1 MMEHMA
7 FDTFM
12 KESKALVEKELVRYA
27 NDLQCPAV
35 LREAMAYSLEA
46 GGKRL
51 RPLLLFATLQAF
63 GKEKELGLGAACAL
77 EMIHTYSLIHDDLPC
92 MDDDD
97 LRRGKPTNHKVFGEA
112 MAVLAG
118 DGLLTYAFEVIAA
131 RSVEVSAETK
141 LRLVLEL
148 AKAAGPEGM
157 VAGQVADMEAEGKQ
171 LTLEELER
179 IHTHKTGR
187 LLEYA
192 ILAGALLAGATVE
205 EQEKLLLFAKQVGLA
220 FQIRDDILDVE
231 GTEEEIGKPIGSDAD
246 NKKST
251 YTTLFTV
258 EEAKRVLDETITS
271 AKEAVISLQ
280 LQDEYL
286 LAVCDVIAR
295 RNH

>member
-1 MMEHMA
+1 MTVA
-7 FDTFM
+7 FDTFL
-12 KESKALVEKELVRYA
+12 KESKTFVEEKLVSYA
-27 NDLQCPAV
+27 NELQCPNV

-63 GKEKELGLGAACAL
+63 GKERNLGVGAACAL
-77 EMIHTYSLIHDDLPC
+77 EMIHTYSLVHDDLPC

-118 DGLLTYAFEVIAA
+118 DGLLTYAFQVIMAY
-131 RSVEVSAETK
+131 EQKEISAEK
-141 LRLVLEL
+141 KVRLVLEL

-157 VAGQVADMEAEGKQ
+157 VGGQVADMEAEGKQ
-171 LTLEELER
+171 LTIDELEY
-179 IHTHKTGR
+179 IHKHKTGK
-187 LLEYA
+187 LLEFA
-192 ILAGALLAGATVE
+192 VLAGSILSNATE
-205 EQEKLLLFAKQVGLA
+205 EQEEKLLEFAKYIGLA

-231 GTEEEIGKPIGSDAD
+231 GTEEEIGKPIGSDVS
-246 NKKST
+246 NEKST

-258 EEAKRVLDETITS
+258 DRAKDILEETI
-271 AKEAVISLQ
+271 AKAKDAISSLQ

-286 LAVCDVIAR
+286 LSICDLIAK
-295 RNH
+295 RNN

>member
-1 MMEHMA
+1 MTVA
-7 FDTFM
+7 FDTFL
-12 KESKALVEKELVRYA
+12 KESKTFVEEKLVSYA
-27 NDLQCPAV
+27 NELQCPNV

-63 GKEKELGLGAACAL
+63 GRERNLGVGAACAL
-77 EMIHTYSLIHDDLPC
+77 EMIHTYSLVHDDLPC

-118 DGLLTYAFEVIAA
+118 DGLLTYAFQVIMAY
-131 RSVEVSAETK
+131 EQKEISAEK
-141 LRLVLEL
+141 KVRLVLEL

-157 VAGQVADMEAEGKQ
+157 VGGQVADMEAEGKQ
-171 LTLEELER
+171 LTIDELEY
-179 IHTHKTGR
+179 IHKHKTGK
-187 LLEYA
+187 LLEFA
-192 ILAGALLAGATVE
+192 VLAGSILSDATK
-205 EQEKLLLFAKQVGLA
+205 EQEEKLLAFAKYIGLA

-231 GTEEEIGKPIGSDAD
+231 GTEEEIGKPIGSDVS
-246 NKKST
+246 NEKST

-258 EEAKRVLDETITS
+258 DRAKDILEDTI
-271 AKEAVISLQ
+271 AKAKDAIGSLQ

-286 LAVCDVIAR
+286 LSICDLIAK
-295 RNH
+295 RNN

>member
-1 MMEHMA
+1 MTIA
-7 FDTFM
+7 FDTFL
-12 KESKALVEKELVRYA
+12 KESKTFVEEKLVSYA
-27 NDLQCPAV
+27 NELQCPNV

-63 GKEKELGLGAACAL
+63 GKERNLGVGAACAL
-77 EMIHTYSLIHDDLPC
+77 EMIHTYSLVHDDLPC

-118 DGLLTYAFEVIAA
+118 DGLLTYAFQVIMAY
-131 RSVEVSAETK
+131 EQKEISAEK
-141 LRLVLEL
+141 KVRLVLEL

-157 VAGQVADMEAEGKQ
+157 VGGQVADMEAEGKQ
-171 LTLEELER
+171 LTIDELEY
-179 IHTHKTGR
+179 IHKHKTGK
-187 LLEYA
+187 LLEFA
-192 ILAGALLAGATVE
+192 VLAGSILSDATE
-205 EQEKLLLFAKQVGLA
+205 EQEEKLLEFAKYIGLA

-231 GTEEEIGKPIGSDAD
+231 GTEEEIGKPIGSDVS
-246 NKKST
+246 NEKST

-258 EEAKRVLDETITS
+258 DRAKDILEETI
-271 AKEAVISLQ
+271 AKAKDAISSLQ

-286 LAVCDVIAR
+286 LSICDLIAK
-295 RNH
+295 RNN

>member
-1 MMEHMA
+1 MTIA
-7 FDTFM
+7 FDTFL
-12 KESKALVEKELVRYA
+12 KESKTLVEEKLVSYA
-27 NDLQCPAV
+27 NELQCPNV

-63 GKEKELGLGAACAL
+63 GKEKNLGVGAACAL
-77 EMIHTYSLIHDDLPC
+77 EMIHTYSLVHDDLPC

-118 DGLLTYAFEVIAA
+118 DGLLTYAFQVIMAY
-131 RSVEVSAETK
+131 EQKEISAEK
-141 LRLVLEL
+141 KVRLVLEL

-157 VAGQVADMEAEGKQ
+157 VGGQDAEMDAEGKQ
-171 LTLEELER
+171 LKIDELEY
-179 IHTHKTGR
+179 IHKHKTGK
-187 LLEYA
+187 LLEFA
-192 ILAGALLAGATVE
+192 VLAGSILSNATE
-205 EQEKLLLFAKQVGLA
+205 EQEEKLLEFAKYIGLA

-231 GTEEEIGKPIGSDAD
+231 GTEEEIGKPIGSDVS
-246 NKKST
+246 NEKST

-258 EEAKRVLDETITS
+258 DRAKDILEETI
-271 AKEAVISLQ
+271 AKAKDAISSLQ

-286 LAVCDVIAR
+286 LSICDLIAK
-295 RNH
+295 RNN

>member
-1 MMEHMA
+1 MTHLTFDA
-7 FDTFM
+7 FM
-12 KESKALVEKELVRYA
+12 RESKALVEENLVRYA
-27 NDLQCPAV
+27 NALQCPDV
-35 LREAMAYSLEA
+35 IREAMVYSLDA

-63 GKEKELGLGAACAL
+63 GKDRELGIGTACAL

-118 DGLLTYAFEVIAA
+118 DGLLTYAFQVVTEQDHNEIT
-131 RSVEVSAETK
+131 SETK
-141 LRLVLEL
+141 LRIALEL

-157 VAGQVADMEAEGKQ
+157 VGGQVADMEAEGKQ
-171 LTLEELER
+171 LNLCELEY
-179 IHTHKTGR
+179 IHKNKTGR
-187 LLEYA
+187 LLEFA
-192 ILAGALLAGATVE
+192 VLAGALLSGATAE
-205 EQEKLLLFAKQVGLA
+205 QQEKLLVFARYVGLA

-231 GTEEEIGKPIGSDAD
+231 GIEEEIGKPVGSDMT
-246 NKKST
+246 NEKST

-258 EEAKRVLDETITS
+258 EEAKRILEETITK
-271 AKEAVISLQ
+271 AKDAISSLQ

-286 LAVCDVIAR
+286 LGICDLIAK

>member
-1 MMEHMA
+1 MTIA
-7 FDTFM
+7 FDTFL
-12 KESKALVEKELVRYA
+12 KESKTFVEEKLVSYA
-27 NDLQCPAV
+27 NELQCPSV

-63 GKEKELGLGAACAL
+63 GKERNLGVGAACAL
-77 EMIHTYSLIHDDLPC
+77 EMIHTYSLVHDDLPC

-118 DGLLTYAFEVIAA
+118 DGLLTYAFQVIMAY
-131 RSVEVSAETK
+131 EQKEISAEK
-141 LRLVLEL
+141 KVRLVLEL

-157 VAGQVADMEAEGKQ
+157 VGGQVADMEAEGKR
-171 LTLEELER
+171 LTIDELEY
-179 IHTHKTGR
+179 IHKHKTGK
-187 LLEYA
+187 LLEFA
-192 ILAGALLAGATVE
+192 VLAGAILSDATE
-205 EQEKLLLFAKQVGLA
+205 EQEEKLLTFAKYIGLA

-231 GTEEEIGKPIGSDAD
+231 GTEEEIGKPIGSDLS
-246 NKKST
+246 NEKST

-258 EEAKRVLDETITS
+258 DRAKDILEETIAEAKGAIS
-271 AKEAVISLQ
+271 SLQ

-286 LAVCDVIAR
+286 LSICDLIAK
-295 RNH
+295 RNN

>member
-1 MMEHMA
+1 MTIA
-7 FDTFM
+7 FDTFL
-12 KESKALVEKELVRYA
+12 KESKTFVEEKLVSYA
-27 NDLQCPAV
+27 NELQCPNV

-63 GKEKELGLGAACAL
+63 GKERNLGIGAACAL
-77 EMIHTYSLIHDDLPC
+77 EMIHTYSLVHDDLPC

-118 DGLLTYAFEVIAA
+118 DGLLTYAFQVIM
-131 RSVEVSAETK
+131 VYEQKEISAEK
-141 LRLVLEL
+141 KVRLVLEL

-157 VAGQVADMEAEGKQ
+157 VGGQVADMEAEGKQ
-171 LTLEELER
+171 LTIDELEY
-179 IHTHKTGR
+179 IHKHKTGK
-187 LLEYA
+187 LLEFA
-192 ILAGALLAGATVE
+192 VLAGSILSDATE
-205 EQEKLLLFAKQVGLA
+205 EQEEKLLAFAKYIGLA

-231 GTEEEIGKPIGSDAD
+231 GTEEEIGKPIGSDVS
-246 NKKST
+246 NEKST

-258 EEAKRVLDETITS
+258 DRAKDILEETIAEAKGAIS
-271 AKEAVISLQ
+271 SLQ

-286 LAVCDVIAR
+286 LSICDLIAK
-295 RNH
+295 RNN

>member
-1 MMEHMA
+1 
-7 FDTFM
+7 M
-12 KESKALVEKELVRYA
+12 KESKTFVEEKLVSYA
-27 NDLQCPAV
+27 NELQCPNV

-63 GKEKELGLGAACAL
+63 GKERNLGVGAACAL
-77 EMIHTYSLIHDDLPC
+77 EMIHTYSLVHDDLPC

-118 DGLLTYAFEVIAA
+118 DGLLTYAFQVIMAY
-131 RSVEVSAETK
+131 EQKEISAEK
-141 LRLVLEL
+141 VRLVLEL

-157 VAGQVADMEAEGKQ
+157 VGGQVADMEAEGKR
-171 LTLEELER
+171 LTIDELEY
-179 IHTHKTGR
+179 IHKHKTGK
-187 LLEYA
+187 LLEFA
-192 ILAGALLAGATVE
+192 VLAGAILSDATE
-205 EQEKLLLFAKQVGLA
+205 EQEEKLLTFAKYIGLA

-231 GTEEEIGKPIGSDAD
+231 GTEEEIGKPIGSDLS
-246 NKKST
+246 NEKST

-258 EEAKRVLDETITS
+258 DRAKDILEETIAEAKGAIS
-271 AKEAVISLQ
+271 SLQ

-286 LAVCDVIAR
+286 LSICDLIAK
-295 RNH
+295 RNN

>member
-1 MMEHMA
+1 MTIA
-7 FDTFM
+7 FDTFL
-12 KESKALVEKELVRYA
+12 KESKTFVEEKLVSYA
-27 NDLQCPAV
+27 NELQCPNV

-63 GKEKELGLGAACAL
+63 GKERNLGVGAACAL
-77 EMIHTYSLIHDDLPC
+77 EMIHTYSLVHDDLPC

-118 DGLLTYAFEVIAA
+118 DGLLTYAFQIVMAYEQKEI
-131 RSVEVSAETK
+131 SAEK
-141 LRLVLEL
+141 KVRLVLEL

-157 VAGQVADMEAEGKQ
+157 VGGQVADMEAEGKQ
-171 LTLEELER
+171 LTIDELEY
-179 IHTHKTGR
+179 IHKHKTGK
-187 LLEYA
+187 LLEFA
-192 ILAGALLAGATVE
+192 VLAGAILSNATK
-205 EQEKLLLFAKQVGLA
+205 EQEEKLLEFAKNIGLA

-231 GTEEEIGKPIGSDAD
+231 GTEEEIGKPIGSDVS
-246 NKKST
+246 NEKST

-258 EEAKRVLDETITS
+258 DRAKNILEETI
-271 AKEAVISLQ
+271 AKAKDAISTLQ

-286 LAVCDVIAR
+286 LSICDLIAK
-295 RNH
+295 RNN

>member
-1 MMEHMA
+1 MTIA
-7 FDTFM
+7 FDTFL
-12 KESKALVEKELVRYA
+12 KESKTFVEEKLVSYA
-27 NDLQCPAV
+27 NELQCPNV

-63 GKEKELGLGAACAL
+63 GKEKNLGVGAACAL
-77 EMIHTYSLIHDDLPC
+77 EMIHTYSLVHDDLPC

-118 DGLLTYAFEVIAA
+118 DGLLTYAFQVIMAY
-131 RSVEVSAETK
+131 EQKEISAEK
-141 LRLVLEL
+141 KVRLVLEL

-157 VAGQVADMEAEGKQ
+157 VGGQVADMEAEGKQ
-171 LTLEELER
+171 LTIDELEY
-179 IHTHKTGR
+179 IHKHKTGK
-187 LLEYA
+187 LLEFA
-192 ILAGALLAGATVE
+192 VLAGSILSNATE
-205 EQEKLLLFAKQVGLA
+205 EQEEKLLAFAKYIGLA

-231 GTEEEIGKPIGSDAD
+231 GTEEEIGKPIGSDVS
-246 NKKST
+246 NEKST

-258 EEAKRVLDETITS
+258 DRAKDILEETIVK
-271 AKEAVISLQ
+271 AKDAISSLQ

-286 LAVCDVIAR
+286 LSICDLIAK
-295 RNH
+295 RNN

>member
-1 MMEHMA
+1 MTIA
-7 FDTFM
+7 FDTFL
-12 KESKALVEKELVRYA
+12 KESKTFVEEKLVSYA
-27 NDLQCPAV
+27 NVLQCPNV

-63 GKEKELGLGAACAL
+63 GKERNLGVGAACAL
-77 EMIHTYSLIHDDLPC
+77 EMIHTYSLVHDDLPC

-118 DGLLTYAFEVIAA
+118 DGLLTYAFQVIMAY
-131 RSVEVSAETK
+131 EQKEISAEK
-141 LRLVLEL
+141 KVRLVLEL

-157 VAGQVADMEAEGKQ
+157 VGGQVADMEAEGKR
-171 LTLEELER
+171 LTIDELEY
-179 IHTHKTGR
+179 IHKHKTGK
-187 LLEYA
+187 LLEFA
-192 ILAGALLAGATVE
+192 VLAGAILSDATE
-205 EQEKLLLFAKQVGLA
+205 EQEEKLLTFAKYIGLA

-231 GTEEEIGKPIGSDAD
+231 GTEEEIGKPIGSDLS
-246 NKKST
+246 NEKST

-258 EEAKRVLDETITS
+258 DRAKDILEETIAEAKGAIS
-271 AKEAVISLQ
+271 SLQ

-286 LAVCDVIAR
+286 LSICDLIAK
-295 RNH
+295 RNN

>member
-1 MMEHMA
+1 MIL
-7 FDTFM
+7 FL
-12 KESKALVEKELVRYA
+12 KESKTFVEEKLVSYA
-27 NDLQCPAV
+27 NELQCPNV

-63 GKEKELGLGAACAL
+63 GKERNLGVGAACAL
-77 EMIHTYSLIHDDLPC
+77 EMIHTYSLVHDDLPC

-118 DGLLTYAFEVIAA
+118 DGLLTYAFQVIMAYEQK
-131 RSVEVSAETK
+131 RNFCRKKV
-141 LRLVLEL
+141 RLVLEL

-157 VAGQVADMEAEGKQ
+157 VGGQVADMEAEGKR
-171 LTLEELER
+171 LTIDELEY
-179 IHTHKTGR
+179 IHKHKTGK
-187 LLEYA
+187 LLEFA
-192 ILAGALLAGATVE
+192 VLAGAILSDATE
-205 EQEKLLLFAKQVGLA
+205 EQEEKLLTFAKYIGLA

-231 GTEEEIGKPIGSDAD
+231 GTEEEIGKPIGSDLS
-246 NKKST
+246 NEKST

-258 EEAKRVLDETITS
+258 DRAKDILEETIAEAKGAIS
-271 AKEAVISLQ
+271 SLQ

-286 LAVCDVIAR
+286 LSICDLIAK
-295 RNH
+295 RNN

>member
-1 MMEHMA
+1 MTIA
-7 FDTFM
+7 FDTFL
-12 KESKALVEKELVRYA
+12 KESKTFVEEKLVSYA
-27 NDLQCPAV
+27 NELQCPNV

-63 GKEKELGLGAACAL
+63 GKERNLGVGAACAL
-77 EMIHTYSLIHDDLPC
+77 EMIHTYSLVHDDLPC

-118 DGLLTYAFEVIAA
+118 DGLLTYAFQVIMAY
-131 RSVEVSAETK
+131 EQKEISAEK
-141 LRLVLEL
+141 KVRLVLEL

-157 VAGQVADMEAEGKQ
+157 VGGQVADMEAEGKR
-171 LTLEELER
+171 LTIDELEY
-179 IHTHKTGR
+179 IHKHKTGK
-187 LLEYA
+187 LLEFA
-192 ILAGALLAGATVE
+192 VLAGAILSDATE
-205 EQEKLLLFAKQVGLA
+205 EQEEKLLTFAQYIGLA

-231 GTEEEIGKPIGSDAD
+231 GTEEEIGKPIGSDLS
-246 NKKST
+246 NEKST

-258 EEAKRVLDETITS
+258 DRAKDILEETIAEAKGAIS
-271 AKEAVISLQ
+271 SLQ

-286 LAVCDVIAR
+286 LSICDLIAK
-295 RNH
+295 RNN

>member
-1 MMEHMA
+1 MQREA
-7 FDTFM
+7 FHTFIN
-12 KESKALVEKELVRYA
+12 ESKVLIEKELVRYA

-51 RPLLLFATLQAF
+51 RPLLLFATLHAF
-63 GKEKELGLGAACAL
+63 GKQKKLGLEAACAL

-118 DGLLTYAFEVIAA
+118 DGLLTYAFELIAKGP
-131 RSVEVSAETK
+131 ENVSAETK

-157 VAGQVADMEAEGKQ
+157 VGGQVADMEAEGKQ
-171 LTLEELER
+171 LKLEELEY
-179 IHTHKTGR
+179 IHKHKTGR

-192 ILAGALLAGATVE
+192 VLAGALLSGATVVQ
-205 EQEKLLLFAKQVGLA
+205 QEKLLLFAKQVGLA

-231 GTEEEIGKPIGSDAD
+231 GTEEEIGKPIGSDAS
-246 NKKST
+246 NEKST

-258 EEAKRVLDETITS
+258 DEAKRVLDETITN
-271 AKEAVISLQ
+271 AKEAVRSLK
-280 LQDEYL
+280 LQDDYL
-286 LAVCDVIAR
+286 LAVCDLIAK

>member
-1 MMEHMA
+1 MTIA
-7 FDTFM
+7 FDTFL
-12 KESKALVEKELVRYA
+12 KESKTFVEEKLVSYA
-27 NDLQCPAV
+27 NGLQCPNV

-63 GKEKELGLGAACAL
+63 GKERNLGVGAACAL
-77 EMIHTYSLIHDDLPC
+77 EMIHTYSLVHDDLPC

-118 DGLLTYAFEVIAA
+118 DGLLTYAFQVIMAY
-131 RSVEVSAETK
+131 EQKEISAEK
-141 LRLVLEL
+141 KVRLVLEL

-157 VAGQVADMEAEGKQ
+157 VGGQVADMEAEGER
-171 LTLEELER
+171 LTIDELEY
-179 IHTHKTGR
+179 IHKHKTGK
-187 LLEYA
+187 LLEFA
-192 ILAGALLAGATVE
+192 VLAGAILSDATE
-205 EQEKLLLFAKQVGLA
+205 EQEEKLLTFAKYIGLA

-231 GTEEEIGKPIGSDAD
+231 GTEEEIGKPIGSDLS
-246 NKKST
+246 NEKST

-258 EEAKRVLDETITS
+258 DRAKDILEETIAEAKGAIS
-271 AKEAVISLQ
+271 SLQ

-286 LAVCDVIAR
+286 LSICDLIAK
-295 RNH
+295 RNN

>member
-1 MMEHMA
+1 MTIA
-7 FDTFM
+7 FDTFL
-12 KESKALVEKELVRYA
+12 KESKTFVEEKLVSYA
-27 NDLQCPAV
+27 NELQCPNV

-63 GKEKELGLGAACAL
+63 GKERNLGVGAACAL
-77 EMIHTYSLIHDDLPC
+77 EMIHTYSLVHDDLPC

-118 DGLLTYAFEVIAA
+118 DGLLTYAFQVIMAY
-131 RSVEVSAETK
+131 EQKEISAEK
-141 LRLVLEL
+141 KVRLVLEL

-157 VAGQVADMEAEGKQ
+157 AGGQVADMEAEGKR
-171 LTLEELER
+171 LTIDELEY
-179 IHTHKTGR
+179 IHKHKTGK
-187 LLEYA
+187 LLEFA
-192 ILAGALLAGATVE
+192 VLAGAILSDATE
-205 EQEKLLLFAKQVGLA
+205 EQEEKLLTFAKYIGLA

-231 GTEEEIGKPIGSDAD
+231 GTEEEIGKPIGSDLS
-246 NKKST
+246 NEKST

-258 EEAKRVLDETITS
+258 DRAKDILEETIAEAKGAIS
-271 AKEAVISLQ
+271 SLQ

-286 LAVCDVIAR
+286 LSICDLIAK
-295 RNH
+295 RNN

>member
-1 MMEHMA
+1 MTIA
-7 FDTFM
+7 FDTFL
-12 KESKALVEKELVRYA
+12 KESKTFVEEKLVSNA
-27 NDLQCPAV
+27 NELQCPNV

-63 GKEKELGLGAACAL
+63 GKEKNLGVGAACAL
-77 EMIHTYSLIHDDLPC
+77 EMIHTYSLVHDDLPC

-118 DGLLTYAFEVIAA
+118 DGLLTYAFQVIMAY
-131 RSVEVSAETK
+131 EQKEISAEK
-141 LRLVLEL
+141 KVRLVLEL

-157 VAGQVADMEAEGKQ
+157 VGGQVADMEAEGKQ
-171 LTLEELER
+171 LTIDELEY
-179 IHTHKTGR
+179 IHKHKTGK
-187 LLEYA
+187 LLEFA
-192 ILAGALLAGATVE
+192 VLAGSILSDATE
-205 EQEKLLLFAKQVGLA
+205 EQEEKLLEFAKYIGLA

-231 GTEEEIGKPIGSDAD
+231 GTEEEIGKPIGSDVS
-246 NKKST
+246 NEKST

-258 EEAKRVLDETITS
+258 DRAKDILEETI
-271 AKEAVISLQ
+271 AKAKDAISSLQ

-286 LAVCDVIAR
+286 LSICDLIAK
-295 RNH
+295 RNN

>member
-1 MMEHMA
+1 MTIA
-7 FDTFM
+7 FDTFL
-12 KESKALVEKELVRYA
+12 KESKTFVEEKLVGYA
-27 NDLQCPAV
+27 NELQCPNV

-63 GKEKELGLGAACAL
+63 GKERNLGVGAACAL
-77 EMIHTYSLIHDDLPC
+77 EMIHTYSLVHDDLPC

-118 DGLLTYAFEVIAA
+118 DGLLTYAFQIVMAYEQKEI
-131 RSVEVSAETK
+131 SAEK
-141 LRLVLEL
+141 KVRLVLEL

-157 VAGQVADMEAEGKQ
+157 VGGQVADMEAEGKQ
-171 LTLEELER
+171 LTIDELEY
-179 IHTHKTGR
+179 IHKHKTGK
-187 LLEYA
+187 LLEFA
-192 ILAGALLAGATVE
+192 VLAGAILSNATK
-205 EQEKLLLFAKQVGLA
+205 EQEEKLLEFAKNIGLA

-231 GTEEEIGKPIGSDAD
+231 GTEEEIGKPIGSDVS
-246 NKKST
+246 NEKST

-258 EEAKRVLDETITS
+258 DRAKNILEETI
-271 AKEAVISLQ
+271 AKAKDAISSLQ

-286 LAVCDVIAR
+286 LSICDLIAK
-295 RNH
+295 RNN

>member
-1 MMEHMA
+1 MTVA
-7 FDTFM
+7 FDTFL
-12 KESKALVEKELVRYA
+12 KESKTFVEERLVSYA
-27 NDLQCPAV
+27 NELQCPNV

-63 GKEKELGLGAACAL
+63 GKERNLGVGAACAL
-77 EMIHTYSLIHDDLPC
+77 EMIHTYSLVHDDLPC

-118 DGLLTYAFEVIAA
+118 DGLLTYAFQVIMAY
-131 RSVEVSAETK
+131 EQKEISAEK
-141 LRLVLEL
+141 KVRLVLEL

-157 VAGQVADMEAEGKQ
+157 VGGQVADMEAEGKQ
-171 LTLEELER
+171 LTIDELEY
-179 IHTHKTGR
+179 IHKHKTGK
-187 LLEYA
+187 LLEFA
-192 ILAGALLAGATVE
+192 VLAGSILSDATK
-205 EQEKLLLFAKQVGLA
+205 EQEEKLLAFAKYIGLA

-231 GTEEEIGKPIGSDAD
+231 GTEEEIGKPIGSDVS
-246 NKKST
+246 NEKST

-258 EEAKRVLDETITS
+258 DRAKDILEETI
-271 AKEAVISLQ
+271 AKAKDAIGSLQ

-286 LAVCDVIAR
+286 LSICDLIAK
-295 RNH
+295 RNN

>member
-1 MMEHMA
+1 MTIA
-7 FDTFM
+7 FDTFL
-12 KESKALVEKELVRYA
+12 KESKTFVEEKLVSYA
-27 NDLQCPAV
+27 NELQCPNV

-63 GKEKELGLGAACAL
+63 GKERNLGVGAACAL
-77 EMIHTYSLIHDDLPC
+77 EMIHTYSLVHDDLPC

-118 DGLLTYAFEVIAA
+118 DGLLTYAFQVIMAY
-131 RSVEVSAETK
+131 EQKEISAEK
-141 LRLVLEL
+141 KVRLVFEL

-157 VAGQVADMEAEGKQ
+157 VGGQVADMEAEGKR
-171 LTLEELER
+171 LTIDELEY
-179 IHTHKTGR
+179 IHKHKTGK
-187 LLEYA
+187 LLEFA
-192 ILAGALLAGATVE
+192 VLAGAILSDATE
-205 EQEKLLLFAKQVGLA
+205 EQEEKLLTFAKYIGLA

-231 GTEEEIGKPIGSDAD
+231 GTEEEIGKPIGSDLS
-246 NKKST
+246 NEKST

-258 EEAKRVLDETITS
+258 DRAKDILEETIAEAKGAIS
-271 AKEAVISLQ
+271 SLQ

-286 LAVCDVIAR
+286 LSICDLIAK
-295 RNH
+295 RNN

>member
-1 MMEHMA
+1 MVYGA
-7 FDTFM
+7 FDAFV
-12 KESKALVEKELVRYA
+12 KESKTFVEEQLVRYA
-27 NDLQCPAV
+27 NQLQCPNV

-63 GKEKELGLGAACAL
+63 GKERELGIGAACAL

-118 DGLLTYAFEVIAA
+118 DGLLTYAFQIVTEYDHPEI
-131 RSVEVSAETK
+131 SAQTK
-141 LRLVLEL
+141 LRLALEL

-157 VAGQVADMEAEGKQ
+157 VAGQVADMEAERKQ
-171 LTLEELER
+171 LMLEELEYV
-179 IHTHKTGR
+179 HKHKTGR
-187 LLEYA
+187 LLEFA
-192 ILAGALLAGATVE
+192 VLAGALLAGATVE
-205 EQEKLLLFAKQVGLA
+205 QEKNLITFAKYIGLA

-231 GTEEEIGKPIGSDAD
+231 GTEEEIGKPIGSDVS
-246 NKKST
+246 NEKST

-258 EEAKRVLDETITS
+258 DEAKRILEETIVK
-271 AKEAVISLQ
+271 AKDAIASLQ

-286 LAVCDVIAR
+286 LSICDLIAK
-295 RNH
+295 RNN

>member
-1 MMEHMA
+1 MTIA
-7 FDTFM
+7 FDTFL
-12 KESKALVEKELVRYA
+12 KESKDFVEEKLVSYA
-27 NDLQCPAV
+27 NELQCPDV

-63 GKEKELGLGAACAL
+63 GKERNLGVGAACAL
-77 EMIHTYSLIHDDLPC
+77 EMIHTYSLVHDDLPC

-118 DGLLTYAFEVIAA
+118 DGLLTYAFQVIMAY
-131 RSVEVSAETK
+131 EQKEISAEK
-141 LRLVLEL
+141 KVRLVLEL

-157 VAGQVADMEAEGKQ
+157 VGGQVADMEAEGKQ
-171 LTLEELER
+171 LTIDELEY
-179 IHTHKTGR
+179 IHKHKTGK
-187 LLEYA
+187 LLEFA
-192 ILAGALLAGATVE
+192 VLAGSILSDATE
-205 EQEKLLLFAKQVGLA
+205 EQEEKLLAFAKYIGLA

-231 GTEEEIGKPIGSDAD
+231 GTEEEIGKPIGSDVS
-246 NKKST
+246 NEKST

-258 EEAKRVLDETITS
+258 DRAKDILEETI
-271 AKEAVISLQ
+271 AKAKDAIGSLQ

-286 LAVCDVIAR
+286 LSICDLIAK
-295 RNH
+295 RNN

>member
-1 MMEHMA
+1 MTIA
-7 FDTFM
+7 FDTFL
-12 KESKALVEKELVRYA
+12 KESKTFVEEKLVSYA
-27 NDLQCPAV
+27 NELQCPNV

-63 GKEKELGLGAACAL
+63 GKERNLGVGAACAL
-77 EMIHTYSLIHDDLPC
+77 EMIHTYSLVHDDLPC

-118 DGLLTYAFEVIAA
+118 DGLLTYAFQIVMAYEQKEIAA
-131 RSVEVSAETK
+131 EKKV
-141 LRLVLEL
+141 RLVLEL

-157 VAGQVADMEAEGKQ
+157 VGGQVADMEAEGKQ
-171 LTLEELER
+171 LTIDELEY
-179 IHTHKTGR
+179 IHKHKTGK
-187 LLEYA
+187 LLEFA
-192 ILAGALLAGATVE
+192 VLAGAILSNATK
-205 EQEKLLLFAKQVGLA
+205 EQEEKLLEFAKYIGLA

-231 GTEEEIGKPIGSDAD
+231 GTEEEIGKPIGSDVS
-246 NKKST
+246 NEKST

-258 EEAKRVLDETITS
+258 DRAKNILEETI
-271 AKEAVISLQ
+271 AKAKDAISSLQ

-286 LAVCDVIAR
+286 LSICDLIAK
-295 RNH
+295 RNN

>member
-1 MMEHMA
+1 MTVA
-7 FDTFM
+7 FDTFL
-12 KESKALVEKELVRYA
+12 KESKTFVEEKLVSYA
-27 NDLQCPAV
+27 NELQCPNV

-63 GKEKELGLGAACAL
+63 GRERNLGVGAACAL
-77 EMIHTYSLIHDDLPC
+77 EMIHTYSLVHDDLPC

-118 DGLLTYAFEVIAA
+118 DGLLTYAFQVIMAY
-131 RSVEVSAETK
+131 EQQEISAEK
-141 LRLVLEL
+141 KVRLVLEL

-157 VAGQVADMEAEGKQ
+157 VGGQVADMEAEGKQ
-171 LTLEELER
+171 LTIDELEY
-179 IHTHKTGR
+179 IHKHKTGK
-187 LLEYA
+187 LLEFA
-192 ILAGALLAGATVE
+192 VLAGSILSDATE
-205 EQEKLLLFAKQVGLA
+205 EQEEKLLAFAKYIGLA

-231 GTEEEIGKPIGSDAD
+231 GTEEEIGKPIGSDVS
-246 NKKST
+246 NEKST

-258 EEAKRVLDETITS
+258 DRAKDILEETI
-271 AKEAVISLQ
+271 AKAKDAIGSLQ

-286 LAVCDVIAR
+286 LSICDLIAK
-295 RNH
+295 RNN

>member
-1 MMEHMA
+1 MTIA
-7 FDTFM
+7 FDTFL
-12 KESKALVEKELVRYA
+12 KESKTFVEEKLVSYA
-27 NDLQCPAV
+27 NELQCPNV

-63 GKEKELGLGAACAL
+63 GKERNLGIGAACAL
-77 EMIHTYSLIHDDLPC
+77 EMIHTYSLVHDDLPC

-118 DGLLTYAFEVIAA
+118 DGLLTYAFQVIMAY
-131 RSVEVSAETK
+131 EQKEISAEK
-141 LRLVLEL
+141 KVRLVLEL

-157 VAGQVADMEAEGKQ
+157 VGGQVADMEAEGKR
-171 LTLEELER
+171 LTIDELEY
-179 IHTHKTGR
+179 IHKHKTGK
-187 LLEYA
+187 LLEFA
-192 ILAGALLAGATVE
+192 VLAGTILSDATE
-205 EQEKLLLFAKQVGLA
+205 EQEEKLLTFAKYIGLA

-231 GTEEEIGKPIGSDAD
+231 GTEEEIGKPIGSDLS
-246 NKKST
+246 NEKST

-258 EEAKRVLDETITS
+258 DRAKDILEETIAEAKGAIS
-271 AKEAVISLQ
+271 SLQ

-286 LAVCDVIAR
+286 LSICDLIAK
-295 RNH
+295 RNN

>member
-1 MMEHMA
+1 MTIA
-7 FDTFM
+7 FDTFL
-12 KESKALVEKELVRYA
+12 KESKTFVEEKLVSYA
-27 NDLQCPAV
+27 NELQCPNV

-63 GKEKELGLGAACAL
+63 GKERNLGIGAACAL
-77 EMIHTYSLIHDDLPC
+77 EMIHTYSLVHDDLPC

-118 DGLLTYAFEVIAA
+118 DGLLTYAFQVIMAY
-131 RSVEVSAETK
+131 EQKEISAEK
-141 LRLVLEL
+141 KVRLVLEL

-157 VAGQVADMEAEGKQ
+157 VGGQVADMGAEGKQ
-171 LTLEELER
+171 LTIDELEY
-179 IHTHKTGR
+179 IHKHKTGK
-187 LLEYA
+187 LLEFA
-192 ILAGALLAGATVE
+192 VLAGSILSDATE
-205 EQEKLLLFAKQVGLA
+205 EQEEKLLAFAKYIGLA

-231 GTEEEIGKPIGSDAD
+231 GTEEEIGKPIGSDVS
-246 NKKST
+246 NEKST

-258 EEAKRVLDETITS
+258 DRAKDILEETI
-271 AKEAVISLQ
+271 AKAKGAIGSLQ

-286 LAVCDVIAR
+286 LSICDLIAK
-295 RNH
+295 RNN

>member
-1 MMEHMA
+1 MTIA
-7 FDTFM
+7 FDTFL
-12 KESKALVEKELVRYA
+12 KESKTFVEEKLVSYA
-27 NDLQCPAV
+27 NELQCPNV

-63 GKEKELGLGAACAL
+63 GKERNLGIGAACAL
-77 EMIHTYSLIHDDLPC
+77 EMIHTYSLVHDDLPC

-118 DGLLTYAFEVIAA
+118 DGLLTYAFQVIMAY
-131 RSVEVSAETK
+131 EQKEISAEK
-141 LRLVLEL
+141 KVRLVLEL

-157 VAGQVADMEAEGKQ
+157 VGGQVADMEAEGKQ
-171 LTLEELER
+171 LTIDELEY
-179 IHTHKTGR
+179 IHKHKTGK
-187 LLEYA
+187 LLEFA
-192 ILAGALLAGATVE
+192 VLAGSILSDATE
-205 EQEKLLLFAKQVGLA
+205 EQEEKLLAFAKYIGLA

-231 GTEEEIGKPIGSDAD
+231 GTEEEIGKPIGSDVS
-246 NKKST
+246 NEKST

-258 EEAKRVLDETITS
+258 DRAKDILEETI
-271 AKEAVISLQ
+271 AKAKVAIGSLQ

-286 LAVCDVIAR
+286 LSICDLIAK
-295 RNH
+295 RNN

>member
-1 MMEHMA
+1 MTIA
-7 FDTFM
+7 FDTFL
-12 KESKALVEKELVRYA
+12 KESKTFVEEKLVSYA
-27 NDLQCPAV
+27 NELQCPNV

-63 GKEKELGLGAACAL
+63 GKERNLGVGAACAL
-77 EMIHTYSLIHDDLPC
+77 EMIHTYSLVHDDLPC

-118 DGLLTYAFEVIAA
+118 DGLLTYAFQVIMAY
-131 RSVEVSAETK
+131 EQKEISAEK
-141 LRLVLEL
+141 KVRLVLEL

-157 VAGQVADMEAEGKQ
+157 VGGQVADMKAEGKR
-171 LTLEELER
+171 LTIDELEY
-179 IHTHKTGR
+179 IHKHKTGK
-187 LLEYA
+187 LLEFA
-192 ILAGALLAGATVE
+192 VLAGAILSDATE
-205 EQEKLLLFAKQVGLA
+205 EQEEKLLTFAKYIGLA

-231 GTEEEIGKPIGSDAD
+231 GTEEEIGKPIGSDLS
-246 NKKST
+246 NEKST

-258 EEAKRVLDETITS
+258 DRAKDILEETIAEAKGAIS
-271 AKEAVISLQ
+271 SLQ

-286 LAVCDVIAR
+286 LSICDLIAK
-295 RNH
+295 RNN

>member
-1 MMEHMA
+1 MTIA
-7 FDTFM
+7 FDTFL
-12 KESKALVEKELVRYA
+12 KESKTFVEEKLVSYA
-27 NDLQCPAV
+27 NELQCPNV

-63 GKEKELGLGAACAL
+63 GKEKNLGVGAACAL
-77 EMIHTYSLIHDDLPC
+77 EMIHTYSLVHDDLPC

-118 DGLLTYAFEVIAA
+118 DGLLTYAFQVIMAY
-131 RSVEVSAETK
+131 EQKEISAEK
-141 LRLVLEL
+141 KVRLVLEL

-157 VAGQVADMEAEGKQ
+157 VGGQVADMEAEGEQ
-171 LTLEELER
+171 LTIDELEY
-179 IHTHKTGR
+179 IHKHKTGK
-187 LLEYA
+187 LLEFA
-192 ILAGALLAGATVE
+192 VLAGSILSNATE
-205 EQEKLLLFAKQVGLA
+205 EQEEKLLEFAKYIGLA

-231 GTEEEIGKPIGSDAD
+231 GTEEEIGKPIGSDVS
-246 NKKST
+246 NEKST

-258 EEAKRVLDETITS
+258 DRAKDILEETI
-271 AKEAVISLQ
+271 AKAKDAISSLQ

-286 LAVCDVIAR
+286 LSICDLIAK
-295 RNH
+295 RNN

>member
-1 MMEHMA
+1 MTIA
-7 FDTFM
+7 FDTFL
-12 KESKALVEKELVRYA
+12 KESKTFVEEKLVSYA
-27 NDLQCPAV
+27 NELQCPNV

-63 GKEKELGLGAACAL
+63 RKERNLGVGAACAL
-77 EMIHTYSLIHDDLPC
+77 EMIHTYSLVHDDLPC

-118 DGLLTYAFEVIAA
+118 DGLLTYAFQVIMAY
-131 RSVEVSAETK
+131 EQKEISAEK
-141 LRLVLEL
+141 KVRLVLEL

-157 VAGQVADMEAEGKQ
+157 VGGQVADMEAEGKR
-171 LTLEELER
+171 LTIDELEY
-179 IHTHKTGR
+179 IHKHKTGK
-187 LLEYA
+187 LLEFA
-192 ILAGALLAGATVE
+192 VLAGAILSDATE
-205 EQEKLLLFAKQVGLA
+205 EQEEKLLTFAKYIGLA

-231 GTEEEIGKPIGSDAD
+231 GTEEEIGKPIGSDLS
-246 NKKST
+246 NEKST

-258 EEAKRVLDETITS
+258 DRAKDILEETIAEAKGAIS
-271 AKEAVISLQ
+271 SLQ

-286 LAVCDVIAR
+286 LSICDLIAK
-295 RNH
+295 RNN

>member
-1 MMEHMA
+1 MTIA
-7 FDTFM
+7 FDTFL
-12 KESKALVEKELVRYA
+12 KESKTFVEEKLVSYA
-27 NDLQCPAV
+27 NELQCPNV

-63 GKEKELGLGAACAL
+63 GKERNLGVGAACAL
-77 EMIHTYSLIHDDLPC
+77 EMIHTYSLVHDDLPC

-118 DGLLTYAFEVIAA
+118 DGLLTYAFQVIMAY
-131 RSVEVSAETK
+131 EQKEISAEK
-141 LRLVLEL
+141 KVRLVLEL

-157 VAGQVADMEAEGKQ
+157 VGGQVADMEAEGKR
-171 LTLEELER
+171 LTIDELEY
-179 IHTHKTGR
+179 IHKHKTGK
-187 LLEYA
+187 LLEFAVLSGA
-192 ILAGALLAGATVE
+192 ILSDATE
-205 EQEKLLLFAKQVGLA
+205 EQEEKLLTFAKYIGLA

-231 GTEEEIGKPIGSDAD
+231 GTEEEIGKPIGSDLS
-246 NKKST
+246 NEKST

-258 EEAKRVLDETITS
+258 DRAKDILEETIAEAKGAIS
-271 AKEAVISLQ
+271 SLQ

-286 LAVCDVIAR
+286 LSICDLIAK
-295 RNH
+295 RNN

>member
-1 MMEHMA
+1 MTHVA
-7 FDTFM
+7 FDAFM
-12 KESKALVEKELVRYA
+12 RESKALVEENLVRYA
-27 NDLQCPAV
+27 NDLQCPDV
-35 LREAMAYSLEA
+35 IREAMMYSLEA

-63 GKEKELGLGAACAL
+63 GKDRELGIGTACAL

-118 DGLLTYAFEVIAA
+118 DGLLTYAFQVVTEQDHKEIT
-131 RSVEVSAETK
+131 SETK
-141 LRLVLEL
+141 LRIALEL

-157 VAGQVADMEAEGKQ
+157 VGGQVADMEAEGKQ
-171 LTLEELER
+171 LTLHELEY
-179 IHTHKTGR
+179 IHKHKTGR
-187 LLEYA
+187 LLEFA
-192 ILAGALLAGATVE
+192 VLAGALLSGATAE
-205 EQEKLLLFAKQVGLA
+205 QQEKLLAFAKYVGLA

-231 GTEEEIGKPIGSDAD
+231 GTEEEIGKPVGSDMT
-246 NKKST
+246 NEKST

-258 EEAKRVLDETITS
+258 EEAKRILEETIIK
-271 AKEAVISLQ
+271 AKDAISSLQ

-286 LAVCDVIAR
+286 LVICDLIAK

>member
-1 MMEHMA
+1 MTIA
-7 FDTFM
+7 FDTFL
-12 KESKALVEKELVRYA
+12 KENKTFVEEKLVSYA
-27 NDLQCPAV
+27 NELQCPNV

-63 GKEKELGLGAACAL
+63 GKERNLGVGAACAL
-77 EMIHTYSLIHDDLPC
+77 EMIHTYSLVHDDLPC

-118 DGLLTYAFEVIAA
+118 DGLLTYAFQIVMAYEQKEI
-131 RSVEVSAETK
+131 SAEK
-141 LRLVLEL
+141 KVRLVLEL

-157 VAGQVADMEAEGKQ
+157 VGGQVADMEAEGKQ
-171 LTLEELER
+171 LTIDELEY
-179 IHTHKTGR
+179 IHKHKTGK
-187 LLEYA
+187 LLEFA
-192 ILAGALLAGATVE
+192 VLAGAILSNATK
-205 EQEKLLLFAKQVGLA
+205 EQEEKLLEFAKNIGLA

-231 GTEEEIGKPIGSDAD
+231 GTEEEIGKPIGSDVS
-246 NKKST
+246 NEKST

-258 EEAKRVLDETITS
+258 DRAKNILEETI
-271 AKEAVISLQ
+271 AKAKDAISSLQ

-286 LAVCDVIAR
+286 LSICDLIAK
-295 RNH
+295 RNN

>member
-1 MMEHMA
+1 MTIA
-7 FDTFM
+7 FDTFL
-12 KESKALVEKELVRYA
+12 KESKTFVEEKLVSYA
-27 NDLQCPAV
+27 NELQCPNV

-63 GKEKELGLGAACAL
+63 GKEKNLGVGAACAL
-77 EMIHTYSLIHDDLPC
+77 EMIHTYSLVHDDLPC

-118 DGLLTYAFEVIAA
+118 DGLLTYAFQVIMAY
-131 RSVEVSAETK
+131 EQKETSAEK
-141 LRLVLEL
+141 KVRLVLEL

-157 VAGQVADMEAEGKQ
+157 VGGQVADMEAEGKQ
-171 LTLEELER
+171 LTIDELEY
-179 IHTHKTGR
+179 IHKHKTGK
-187 LLEYA
+187 LLEFA
-192 ILAGALLAGATVE
+192 VLAGSILSNATE
-205 EQEKLLLFAKQVGLA
+205 EQEEKLLEFAKYIGLA

-231 GTEEEIGKPIGSDAD
+231 GTEEEIGKPIGSDVS
-246 NKKST
+246 NEKST

-258 EEAKRVLDETITS
+258 DRAKDILEETI
-271 AKEAVISLQ
+271 AKAKDAISSLQ

-286 LAVCDVIAR
+286 LSICDLIAK
-295 RNH
+295 RNN